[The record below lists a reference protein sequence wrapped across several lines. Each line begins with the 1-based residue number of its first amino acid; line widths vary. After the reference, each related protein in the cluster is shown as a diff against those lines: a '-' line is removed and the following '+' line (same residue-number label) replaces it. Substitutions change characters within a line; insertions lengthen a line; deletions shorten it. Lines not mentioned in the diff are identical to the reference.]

1 MITYMEQ
8 CRIKQFARARGITHF
23 VHFTNIENVDSIL
36 CYGLL
41 TRSCM
46 DEKQLSYHYNDAYR
60 YDYLLNSI
68 SLSVMFPNYKMFYK
82 LRDEQSNTRWAVLFL
97 SAEEVLNYDCVFC
110 KTNAAN
116 SEISTIPVC
125 QRKGLSAFQEMFYER
140 QDITREELRL
150 PDYYTT
156 DPQAEILVCNNISPN
171 LIQSISVEN
180 DTDLDLINKKS
191 ININANKKYFGP
203 RFDYEWWR

>member
-1 MITYMEQ
+1 MITCMEK

-36 CYGLL
+36 RCGLL
-41 TRSCM
+41 TRLCM
-46 DEKQLSYHYNDAYR
+46 DEKQLPYHNNDAYR
-60 YDYLLNSI
+60 YDDLQDSI
-68 SLSVMFPNYKMFYK
+68 SLSIMFPNYKMFYK
-82 LRDEQSNTRWAVLFL
+82 LRKEQSDTRWAVLFL
-97 SAEEVLNYDCVFC
+97 PAEEVLNYDCVFC

-116 SEISTIPVC
+116 NEISTIPVC

-140 QDITREELRL
+140 QDITRKKLGL
-150 PDYYTT
+150 PDCYTT
-156 DPQAEILVCNNISPN
+156 DPQAEILVCNNIPPN

-180 DTDLDLINKKS
+180 VTDLELINNKY
-191 ININANKKYFGP
+191 ININVNVTFFGP